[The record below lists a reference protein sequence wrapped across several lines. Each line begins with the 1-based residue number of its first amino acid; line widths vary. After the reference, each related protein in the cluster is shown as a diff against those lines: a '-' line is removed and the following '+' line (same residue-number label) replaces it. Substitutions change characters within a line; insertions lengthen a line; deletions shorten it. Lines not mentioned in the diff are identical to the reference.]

1 MMMAEYR
8 KTYRTFSAG
17 ETTALGRHIAQVLK
31 PGDVLALYGDLAA
44 GKTTLTR
51 GLAEGFQANQPA
63 TSPTFTLINE
73 YPGTLTLYHF
83 DCYRIKDAR
92 EILYLGFEEY
102 LDMGGIVVVEWPQKI
117 ETYLPEDTIRIR
129 LNRSESR
136 DDVREITLELPEE
149 RHVNFGC

>member
-1 MMMAEYR
+1 MTPF
-8 KTYRTFSAG
+8 KTTYRTQSAD
-17 ETTALGRHIAQVLK
+17 ETIALGNKIARVLK
-31 PGDVLALYGDLAA
+31 PGDILALYGDLAS

-102 LDMGGIVVVEWPQKI
+102 LDMEGVVVVEWPQKV
-117 ETYLPEDTIRIR
+117 ETFLPEDTIRVI
-129 LNRSESR
+129 LTRSGTG
-136 DDVREITLELPEE
+136 DNIREITIESPRELY
-149 RHVNFGC
+149 VNSGC

>member
-1 MMMAEYR
+1 MAEYK
-8 KTYRTFSAG
+8 KTCRTFSAD
-17 ETTALGRHIAQVLK
+17 ETKALGRKIARVLK
-31 PGDVLALYGDLAA
+31 PGDVIALYGDLAA

-51 GLAEGFQANQPA
+51 GLAEAFQANQPA

-92 EILYLGFEEY
+92 EVLYLGFEEY
-102 LDMGGIVVVEWPQKI
+102 LDMRGIVVVEWPQKI
-117 ETYLPEDTIRIR
+117 EKFLPEDTIRIR
-129 LNRSESR
+129 LVQSGSR
-136 DDVREITLELPEE
+136 DDVREITIESPEE